1 MCFFT
6 LLFIFIFFCL
16 KFELNVQ
23 FASCLDFILFEES
36 EREMPTINT
45 SNEEYQLSAE
55 NNQSSVTTNEVRD
68 RMKDYWIKHS
78 QLASIQEMLLDSN
91 AEEISD
97 QEMPEILSMLPSFKG
112 KKVLELGAGIGRFTN
127 VLAKQAESVIA
138 VDFIEKF
145 IKKNEEINAHL
156 NNIEFVHGDVT
167 KLAFETNAFHIIF
180 SNWLLMYLND
190 EEVLKLFEK
199 SLRSLKEG
207 GYFFFR
213 ESCFHASGN
222 IKKCDNNENP
232 TEYRSPAKYI
242 DFIQSRTIE
251 ENEIQYGFELV
262 LARPNRT
269 YIEVSLNLSSFSILN
284 LISNRKTDEEQR
296 QSSVLSVS
304 KSQIGKP
311 SWFQNVERVF

>member
-1 MCFFT
+1 
-6 LLFIFIFFCL
+6 
-16 KFELNVQ
+16 
-23 FASCLDFILFEES
+23 
-36 EREMPTINT
+36 MPTINP

-55 NNQSSVTTNEVRD
+55 NNQTCGQANEVRD
-68 RMKDYWIKHS
+68 RMKDYWVKHS

-97 QEMPEILSMLPSFKG
+97 QEMPEILSMLPTFKG

-127 VLAKQAESVIA
+127 LLAKQADSVIA

-145 IKKNEEINAHL
+145 IKKNEEINSHL

-251 ENEIQYGFELV
+251 ENESQYGFELV

-269 YIEVSLNLSSFSILN
+269 YIEVNFDQIAYHFY
-284 LISNRKTDEEQR
+284 ISY
-296 QSSVLSVS
+296 
-304 KSQIGKP
+304 
-311 SWFQNVERVF
+311 